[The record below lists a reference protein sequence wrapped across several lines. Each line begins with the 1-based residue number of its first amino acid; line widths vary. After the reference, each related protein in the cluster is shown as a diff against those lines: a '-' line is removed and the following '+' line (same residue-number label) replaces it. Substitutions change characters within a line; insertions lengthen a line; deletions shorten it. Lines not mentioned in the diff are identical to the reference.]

1 MNSILAQASPPG
13 ATQTV
18 ANLFNRHDALAHPE
32 DLVNNLQQVPMV
44 MASVL
49 VAVGLICMMWGFK
62 FYKIVVIL
70 TALITGITLGF
81 QFGQA
86 VQREVIVAGCM
97 GVLLAVVAWPLM
109 KYAVALSGGLAG
121 AFIGASIYTGLAMEM
136 AKHGQSFNPQMSWVG
151 ALCGLMFFGLMSF
164 ILFELSV
171 VMFTSMSGAVMF
183 MLGVV
188 ALLMNVDAF
197 RPAIESS
204 LNQTPWF
211 MPMLVM
217 VAAVVGVVLQQQ
229 FDAFAPPKKT
239 GASTKAKTA
248 EA

>member
-1 MNSILAQASPPG
+1 MNSTLAQTPARG
-13 ATQTV
+13 ATETV
-18 ANLFNRHDALAHPE
+18 ANLFNSHDALAHPE
-32 DLVNNLQQVPMV
+32 ELVTNLQQVPMV

-70 TALITGITLGF
+70 TALITGIVLGF
-81 QFGQA
+81 KFGVT

-136 AKHGQSFNPQMSWVG
+136 ANHGQAFNPQMSWVG

-164 ILFELSV
+164 ILFDLSV

-183 MLGVV
+183 MLGTV
-188 ALLMNVDAF
+188 ALLMNVEAF
-197 RPAIESS
+197 RPAIVSS
-204 LNQTPWF
+204 MSQTPWI

-217 VAAVVGVVLQQQ
+217 VAAVIGVVMQQQ
-229 FDAFAPPKKT
+229 FDAFAPPKKS
-239 GASTKAKTA
+239 GSGKAKTA